1 MKKSLLLL
9 PCCFCLLV
17 GTPAAAWDGFD
28 AETTEL
34 VEITPDRVPSRG
46 ETVEVRTYDGDTTE
60 TCLVESVIRNK
71 RTVEVTVRTPQGN
84 KRRTLVMEGK

>member
-9 PCCFCLLV
+9 ACCVCLLAE
-17 GTPAAAWDGFD
+17 TPAAAWDGFD

-46 ETVEVRTYDGDTTE
+46 ETVEVRTYGGDMTE

-71 RTVEVTVRTPQGN
+71 RTVEVTVRTPRGD